1 VINPSPGID
10 WLAEAKTVRDQ
21 LVAWRRDFH
30 AHPELGF
37 QERRTAG
44 VVATVLQG
52 LDYQVQAGVGET
64 GVVGLLAGGRPGPVV
79 LLRFDMDALPIQ
91 EESDAPYRSQNPGV
105 MHACGHDGHVA
116 AGLGVATLLS
126 RHREVLGGK
135 VKLVFQPGEER
146 MNGASGMIEDGVLED
161 PRPDVALAAHL
172 WTDLPLGRVGVA
184 SGPVMA
190 AAEMWEC
197 TIRGTGGH
205 GASPHQTADPVV
217 AAAQVIVALQTIVSR
232 NVDPQGTAV
241 LTVGTVHG
249 GDACNII
256 PERVVLSG
264 TIRTFDP
271 EIRTLVIQ
279 RLEEI
284 SRGTSAAL
292 GCSAE
297 IELRGLT
304 PAVVND
310 PAVTAEVRQVA
321 ADMVGEANLIE
332 FRTMGSEDMA
342 FINAE
347 VPGCYIF
354 VGARDELS
362 GLARPHHCPQFDFD
376 EDALPLMVGLL
387 TGVAARYLRAYLGS
401 KR

>member
-1 VINPSPGID
+1 MD
-10 WLAEAKTVRDQ
+10 WLAAARTMRDQ

-37 QERRTAG
+37 QELRTAG

-52 LDYQVQAGVGET
+52 LGYQVQTGVGQT
-64 GVVGLLAGGRPGPVV
+64 GVVGLLGGGRMGPVV

-91 EESDAPYRSQNPGV
+91 EESDAPYRSQRPGV

-126 RHREVLGGK
+126 RHREALGGTI
-135 VKLVFQPGEER
+135 KLVFQPGEEG
-146 MNGASGMIEDGVLED
+146 MNGALGMIEDGVLEE

-172 WTDLPLGRVGVA
+172 WTDLPLGRVGLA

-190 AAEMWEC
+190 AAETWEC

-217 AAAQVIVALQTIVSR
+217 AAAQVIVALQTVVSR
-232 NVDPQGTAV
+232 NVNPQGTAV

-249 GDACNII
+249 GDASNII
-256 PERVVLSG
+256 PERAALSG

-271 EIRTLVIQ
+271 SIRNLVIQ
-279 RLEEI
+279 RLKEI
-284 SRGTSAAL
+284 VSGTSSAL
-292 GCSAE
+292 GCRAKVGVQE
-297 IELRGLT
+297 VT
-304 PAVVND
+304 PALVND
-310 PAVTAEVRQVA
+310 SEVTAAVRLIA
-321 ADMVGEANLIE
+321 ADMVGEGNLVE
-332 FRTMGSEDMA
+332 FHTMGSEDMA

-347 VPGCYIF
+347 VPGCYFF
-354 VGARDELS
+354 VGAGNEAS

-387 TGVAARYLRAYLGS
+387 TGAAARYLRA
-401 KR
+401 